1 MTRYY
6 KQTDSMYILAVGVG
20 VGGIEI
26 SADEYSEIL
35 SVIQNRPTAEG
46 KGYRL
51 KADLTW
57 ISIHAPAWGATP
69 KGDTGAQGPQGISIH
84 APAWG
89 ATTPALWVAVSIEI
103 SIHAPAWGA
112 TQRRDKKM
120 RR

>member
-20 VGGIEI
+20 AGGIEI

-57 ISIHAPAWGATP
+57 EEYDPPTVPEPS
-69 KGDTGAQGPQGISIH
+69 DDD
-84 APAWG
+84 
-89 ATTPALWVAVSIEI
+89 EI
-103 SIHAPAWGA
+103 SNDEAINILLGGA
-112 TQRRDKKM
+112 AT
-120 RR
+120 

>member
-6 KQTDSMYILAVGVG
+6 KQTDRMYILAVGVG
-20 VGGIEI
+20 VGGMEI

-57 ISIHAPAWGATP
+57 EAYDLPPVPEPS
-69 KGDTGAQGPQGISIH
+69 DDD
-84 APAWG
+84 
-89 ATTPALWVAVSIEI
+89 EI
-103 SIHAPAWGA
+103 SNDDAINILLGGA
-112 TQRRDKKM
+112 AT
-120 RR
+120 

>member
-20 VGGIEI
+20 GGGIEI

-57 ISIHAPAWGATP
+57 EEYDLPPVPEPS
-69 KGDTGAQGPQGISIH
+69 DDD
-84 APAWG
+84 
-89 ATTPALWVAVSIEI
+89 EI
-103 SIHAPAWGA
+103 SNDEAINILLGGA
-112 TQRRDKKM
+112 AT
-120 RR
+120 

>member
-57 ISIHAPAWGATP
+57 EEYDLPPVPEPS
-69 KGDTGAQGPQGISIH
+69 DDD
-84 APAWG
+84 
-89 ATTPALWVAVSIEI
+89 EI
-103 SIHAPAWGA
+103 SNDEAINILLGGA
-112 TQRRDKKM
+112 AT
-120 RR
+120 